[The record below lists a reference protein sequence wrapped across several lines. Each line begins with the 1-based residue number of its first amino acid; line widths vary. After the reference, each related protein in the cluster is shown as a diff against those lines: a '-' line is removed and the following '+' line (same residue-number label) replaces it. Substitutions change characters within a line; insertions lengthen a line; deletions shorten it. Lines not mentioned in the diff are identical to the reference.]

1 MENNFEIRSGSDLLK
16 SPFALVILLC
26 VMFFIGYLVAKS
38 GIVTGAL
45 FIILPFI
52 ISYAASVF
60 LNPRIAMITIYIAN
74 FIVVG
79 AMRYVSGIPL
89 GLSIDAL
96 LILTFLSLFFSNF
109 FKEIPWNK
117 AKSEI
122 LFLSAIWFGYT
133 LFELVNPE
141 AVSMAAWFYAMRA
154 VALYMILIIPLI
166 FIIFD
171 TRKDVYLF
179 LKIWAIM
186 SIIGTVKGIVQKFVG
201 LDPFEQI
208 WLNENASTHLLFGKL
223 RVFSFFS
230 DAGQFGAAQGHTGVV
245 FLILALCKEYSKKT
259 RIFYAVT
266 GLLGL
271 YGLMIS
277 GTRGAMAVPVMGFAL
292 YILLRKNF
300 KVILL
305 GGIMGLSVII
315 FFKFTY
321 IGQSN
326 YTIARMRT
334 AFNPSEDASYQLRR
348 MNQLKFKAY
357 LASRPFGGGV
367 GSAGFWG
374 LRFSPRT
381 FLAQTA
387 TDSWYV
393 KIWAEMGIV
402 GLTLYLL
409 IMVYI
414 LLKSMFLIF
423 FKIKDPEISALM
435 SALTSGYLGILVAS
449 YGNGIIGQLP
459 TGLLIYSSMA
469 YIYLGP
475 RLELEKKMELES
487 LNENNLALQ
496 NKMKQ
501 NLKLNT

>member
-1 MENNFEIRSGSDLLK
+1 MDNNFTKRSGSDLLK
-16 SPFALVILLC
+16 SPLVLVALLVVLFLIAY
-26 VMFFIGYLVAKS
+26 MVAKS
-38 GIVTGAL
+38 GMVTGIL
-45 FIILPFI
+45 FVILPFLL
-52 ISYAASVF
+52 SFAALVF
-60 LNPRIAMITIYIAN
+60 LDPRTAIITIYIAN
-74 FIVVG
+74 FVVVG
-79 AMRYVSGIPL
+79 AMRYLQGVPL

-96 LILTFLSLFFSNF
+96 LILTYLSLFFSNF
-109 FKEIPWNK
+109 FKEIPWKK
-117 AKSEI
+117 AKNE
-122 LFLSAIWFGYT
+122 LVLLSLIWYGYT

-154 VALYMILIIPLI
+154 VAFYMLLIIPLI
-166 FIIFD
+166 FIFFD
-171 TRKDVYLF
+171 KRKDVYLF
-179 LKIWAIM
+179 LNIWAVI
-186 SIIGTVKGIVQKFVG
+186 SLIGTLKGIGQKFVG

-208 WLNENASTHLLFGKL
+208 WLNENANTHLLFGKL
-223 RVFSFFS
+223 RVFSFYS
-230 DAGQFGAAQGHTGVV
+230 DAGQFGASQGHTGVV

-259 RIFYAVT
+259 RIFYLIT
-266 GLLGL
+266 GILGL

-305 GGIMGLSVII
+305 GGILGLSVIV
-315 FFKFTY
+315 FFKFTS

-334 AFNPSEDASYQLRR
+334 AFNPGDDPSYQLRR
-348 MNQLKFKAY
+348 MNQQKFKAY

-374 LRFSPRT
+374 LRFSPHT

-393 KIWAEMGIV
+393 KIWAEMGVV
-402 GLTLYLL
+402 GLALYLM

-414 LLKSMFLIF
+414 LFKGMYFIF
-423 FKIKDPEISALM
+423 FKIKDPEINALLC
-435 SALTSGYLGILVAS
+435 ALTSGYMGILVAS

-459 TGLLIYSSMA
+459 TGLLIYSSLA

-475 RLELEKKMELES
+475 KLEEEKKRMLE
-487 LNENNLALQ
+487 NPADQNTIIQ
-496 NKMKQ
+496 NKVKQ
-501 NLKLNT
+501 KLNLTL